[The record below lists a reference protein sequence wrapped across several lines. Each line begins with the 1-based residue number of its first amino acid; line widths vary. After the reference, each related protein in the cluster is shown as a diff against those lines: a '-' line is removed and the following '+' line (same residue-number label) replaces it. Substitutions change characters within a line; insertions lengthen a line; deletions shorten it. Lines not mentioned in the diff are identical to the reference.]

1 MYVKAD
7 GFRWE
12 RRRGSTSWLD
22 ESNLHLN
29 LNFLL
34 VKLWTDMM
42 LSARYTH
49 SGGGGRNCM
58 RGPGRGQPL
67 HAAEWR
73 CSRDTTPRRDWMTVV
88 FEFEIS
94 TGQIV
99 N

>member
-1 MYVKAD
+1 
-7 GFRWE
+7 
-12 RRRGSTSWLD
+12 
-22 ESNLHLN
+22 
-29 LNFLL
+29 
-34 VKLWTDMM
+34 
-42 LSARYTH
+42 
-49 SGGGGRNCM
+49 M

-73 CSRDTTPRRDWMTVV
+73 CSRDTAPRRDWMTDV